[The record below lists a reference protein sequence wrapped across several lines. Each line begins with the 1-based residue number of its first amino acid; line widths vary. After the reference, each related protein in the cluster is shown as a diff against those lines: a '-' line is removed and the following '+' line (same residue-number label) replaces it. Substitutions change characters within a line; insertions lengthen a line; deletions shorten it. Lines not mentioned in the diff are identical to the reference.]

1 MGKRGCERIERLW
14 DEREAVDPKQEQ
26 FASAALDKHD
36 TIVRLNLGM
45 SDNQPAASNLN
56 LNVSAG
62 RGRIL
67 IGIGATAYPDASR
80 TSHLRLSL
88 NILAGRGRML
98 IGIVQ
103 QQPSQMP
110 AQDQD

>member
-1 MGKRGCERIERLW
+1 MGKRDYERIERLW

-26 FASAALDKHD
+26 FASSALDKHD

-67 IGIGATAYPDASR
+67 IGIESN
-80 TSHLRLSL
+80 RLSRRQQ
-88 NILAGRGRML
+88 NIRLKALSKHLGRTR
-98 IGIVQ
+98 
-103 QQPSQMP
+103 
-110 AQDQD
+110 QDADWDRPTTA